1 MGAGDWE
8 RFSKLQNVMLN
19 DEISFLI
26 STNTTFRYSDFYAK
40 FTDRIL

>member
-26 STNTTFRYSDFYAK
+26 STNYDF
-40 FTDRIL
+40 